1 MNFSAYQQAPRKL
14 ANMDFFKRGG
24 VMAQLIYVVDP
35 MCSWC
40 WGFAPVIRRLRDEAG
55 HAVEVLLGGLRAGE
69 TRGMTPAMRHTIQHH
84 WQQVA
89 ETTGQAFQFE
99 GALRD
104 GFVYD
109 TEPACR
115 AVVVMRQ
122 LKPAAALDYLHDLQE
137 AFYARAQDLT
147 QLSVLAELAEAHAVT
162 AESFAGLWSDTAI
175 QLSTAADFERKD
187 QLGVQ
192 GFPCVLVDTGQR
204 LRLVSMGYQPFDI
217 MQQQIERRLL
227 RDAENAT
234 RH

>member
-1 MNFSAYQQAPRKL
+1 
-14 ANMDFFKRGG
+14 
-24 VMAQLIYVVDP
+24 MAQLIYVVDP

-40 WGFAPVIRRLRDEAG
+40 WGFAPVIQRLRDEAG
-55 HAVEVLLGGLRAGE
+55 HSVALLMGGLRAGE
-69 TRGMTPAMRHTIQHH
+69 TRGMTPEMRRMIQHH

-89 ETTGQAFQFE
+89 ETTGQAFKFD
-99 GALRD
+99 GALPN

-115 AVVVMRQ
+115 AVVTMRE
-122 LKPAAALDYLHDLQE
+122 LKPKATLDYLHDVQQ
-137 AFYARAQDLT
+137 AFYAQGQDLT
-147 QLSVLAELAEAHAVT
+147 QVEALAKLALQHGITVDDFST
-162 AESFAGLWSDTAI
+162 HWSQPAT

-227 RDAENAT
+227 RDADQT
-234 RH
+234 TLRSKHGD